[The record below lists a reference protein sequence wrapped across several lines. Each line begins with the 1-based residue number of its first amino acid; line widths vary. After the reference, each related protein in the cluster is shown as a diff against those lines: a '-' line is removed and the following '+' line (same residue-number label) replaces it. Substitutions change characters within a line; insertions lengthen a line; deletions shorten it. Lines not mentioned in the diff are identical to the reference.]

1 MTDPFD
7 VLRAP
12 VTPAQPDPAFAARL
26 RARIERAL
34 ALPEG
39 VAVTDITVSQAP
51 EPTPADRGTA
61 ATASGPGVA
70 GPEAALRQGDIGYA
84 SLWVP
89 NVALAAA
96 FYTAVLG
103 VEYLPGHGGGRQA
116 PGLTPPQALWHSD
129 GRPALFC
136 SYVVDDAA
144 AAVEQVRAA
153 GGHAGEPVPQPY
165 GLSAD
170 CVDIDGLRFAVYQP
184 SAAQPGVAGSRPAAA
199 GQDGDLIYVTLAVPD
214 ADRTLAFY
222 RAVLGWRSRPGR
234 SPGGW
239 QVEGTTPMIG
249 VSGGHAEAAMV
260 PVWRAADVAAAV
272 ARVRAAG
279 GASTEP
285 HQEPYGLIAECTDNQ
300 GFRFSVTQFPG

>member
-7 VLRAP
+7 VLRTP

-26 RARIERAL
+26 RARLERAL
-34 ALPEG
+34 DLPEG
-39 VAVTDITVSQAP
+39 VAVSDLTDLSRAAR
-51 EPTPADRGTA
+51 ETPPAEDNA
-61 ATASGPGVA
+61 ATPGGA
-70 GPEAALRQGDIGYA
+70 PQQGDIGYA

-89 NVALAAA
+89 DVARAAA
-96 FYTAVLG
+96 FYTAVLS

-144 AAVEQVRAA
+144 AAVGQVRAA
-153 GGHAGEPVPQPY
+153 GGQAGEPVPQPY

-170 CVDIDGLRFAVYQP
+170 CVDTDGLRFAVYQP
-184 SAAQPGVAGSRPAAA
+184 SAAQAGVAGSRPAAA
-199 GQDGDLIYVTLAVPD
+199 GQDGDLIYVTLEVPD
-214 ADRTLAFY
+214 ADRTLTFY
-222 RAVLGWRSRPGR
+222 SAALSWRSRPGR

-272 ARVRAAG
+272 ARVRTEG

-285 HQEPYGLIAECTDNQ
+285 HQEPYGLIAEGSDNQ
-300 GFRFSVTQFPG
+300 GFRFSITQFPG